1 MGKGGG
7 FGYEQI
13 NGKGSSLQTVN
24 SKLSICHGELLQST
38 IFGFKE
44 TKLSMVNNSS
54 LKKVFHF
61 K

>member
-13 NGKGSSLQTVN
+13 NGKGSSLQNVI

-44 TKLSMVNNSS
+44 
-54 LKKVFHF
+54 KK
-61 K
+61 